1 MGLVVIMIIIE
12 RIDVLDFIVVKVQ
25 VLEFIDGNSI
35 ENYLLLL
42 MFNVLKMFC

>member
-25 VLEFIDGNSI
+25 VLEFIDVNSI

>member
-1 MGLVVIMIIIE
+1 MGLVVIMIIIK

-25 VLEFIDGNSI
+25 VLEFIDVNSI